1 MLFILQ
7 EISKHLDNIVEEGK
21 GNMLS
26 SHERE
31 EVYKINPLVVHVWI
45 FWIFPRTKIDTS
57 LIFSYI

>member
-31 EVYKINPLVVHVWI
+31 EVYKIHPLIVHVWI
-45 FWIFPRTKIDTS
+45 FRIFPRTKIDTS

>member
-31 EVYKINPLVVHVWI
+31 EVYKINPLVVHV
-45 FWIFPRTKIDTS
+45 
-57 LIFSYI
+57 